1 MNRLWVKVCGLRSP
15 ADVEV
20 AVAAGADAVGMVFHP
35 ASPRHLAIEQAREVS
50 AAVPK
55 GVARVAVFLRP
66 DASQVIGVVD
76 AIAPDFVQA
85 DRASLAALGAGLAQI
100 SLPVLRD
107 AEPIVE
113 PLPALMLYEGA
124 HSGAGHRADWSRA
137 AALAGRT
144 KLVLAGGLDARCVG
158 DAIRAV
164 RPYGVDVSSG
174 VEAARGVKDP
184 GMIRE
189 FVEAAR
195 DAARAL
201 EAEEIR

>member
-15 ADVEV
+15 ADVEA

-35 ASPRHLAIEQAREVS
+35 ASPRHLTIEQAREVS
-50 AAVPK
+50 AAVPP
-55 GVARVAVFLRP
+55 GIARVAVFLRP
-66 DASQVIGVVD
+66 DASQVAEVVE
-76 AIAPDFVQA
+76 AIAPDYVQA
-85 DRASLAALGAGLAQI
+85 DRASLAALGPGLASI
-100 SLPVLRD
+100 PLPVLRD
-107 AEPIVE
+107 GDATG
-113 PLPALMLYEGA
+113 PLPALLLYEGA
-124 HSGAGHRADWSRA
+124 LSGVGHRADWSRA
-137 AALAGRT
+137 AELAGRT

-174 VEAARGVKDP
+174 VEATRGVKDP

>member
-35 ASPRHLAIEQAREVS
+35 ASPRHLAIERAREVS

-66 DASQVIGVVD
+66 DASQVIEVVD

-85 DRASLAALGAGLAQI
+85 DRASLAALGAGLAPI

-113 PLPALMLYEGA
+113 PLPALMLYEGV
-124 HSGAGHRADWSRA
+124 HSGAGHRD
-137 AALAGRT
+137 
-144 KLVLAGGLDARCVG
+144 
-158 DAIRAV
+158 
-164 RPYGVDVSSG
+164 
-174 VEAARGVKDP
+174 
-184 GMIRE
+184 
-189 FVEAAR
+189 
-195 DAARAL
+195 
-201 EAEEIR
+201 

>member
-15 ADVEV
+15 ADVEA

-35 ASPRHLAIEQAREVS
+35 ASPRHRTIEQAREVS
-50 AAVPK
+50 AAVPP
-55 GVARVAVFLRP
+55 GIARVAVFLRP
-66 DASQVIGVVD
+66 DASQVAEVVE
-76 AIAPDFVQA
+76 AIAPDYVQA
-85 DRASLAALGAGLAQI
+85 DRASLAALGPGLPSI
-100 SLPVLRD
+100 PLPVLRD
-107 AEPIVE
+107 GESDEA
-113 PLPALMLYEGA
+113 LPALLLYEGA
-124 HSGAGHRADWSRA
+124 LSGTGHRADWSRA
-137 AALAGRT
+137 AVLARRT

-174 VEAARGVKDP
+174 VEATRGVKDP

>member
-1 MNRLWVKVCGLRSP
+1 MSRLWVKVCGLRTA
-15 ADVEV
+15 ADVEA
-20 AVAAGADAVGMVFHP
+20 AVTAGADAVGMVFHP
-35 ASPRHLAIEQAREVS
+35 ASPRHLTIEQAREVA
-50 AAVPK
+50 AAVPP
-55 GVARVAVFLRP
+55 GIARVAVFLRP
-66 DASQVIGVVD
+66 DASQVLEVVH
-76 AIAPDFVQA
+76 AIAPDYVQA
-85 DRASLAALGAGLAQI
+85 DRASLAAIGADVLPGV
-100 SLPVLRD
+100 LPVLRD
-107 AEPIVE
+107 AEPVFE
-113 PLPALMLYEGA
+113 PLPALLLYEGV

-164 RPYGVDVSSG
+164 RPHGVDVSSG
-174 VEAARGVKDP
+174 VEATRGVKDP